1 MDIVRFI
8 GLDTSEPIAQIG
20 GVEGGVEESGAASFF
35 SGHYEDTIGTSTFF
49 TFKESKDIEPSGKI

>member
-1 MDIVRFI
+1 MRFI

-20 GVEGGVEESGAASFF
+20 GGTSSEGGGPAATFF

-49 TFKESKDIEPSGKI
+49 AHQEYSNLEESRK